1 MKIAR
6 DKETRRRSQKR
17 HTTTIDDADDA
28 KDRNSEG
35 KRSILEIRKNAEKL
49 YWRIYVTVFYAKIVR
64 VTYSSGYQ
72 FCSLSQLANLASTL
86 RLF

>member
-6 DKETRRRSQKR
+6 DKETRRSQKR
-17 HTTTIDDADDA
+17 HTTTIDDSDDA
-28 KDRNSEG
+28 KDRNKEG
-35 KRSILEIRKNAEKL
+35 KRSALEIRNTEKL

-64 VTYSSGYQ
+64 VTYSSEYQ

>member
-6 DKETRRRSQKR
+6 DKETRRSQKR
-17 HTTTIDDADDA
+17 HTTTIDDA

-35 KRSILEIRKNAEKL
+35 KRSLLEIKNTEKL

-64 VTYSSGYQ
+64 VTYSSEYQ